1 MTVKHSVHLHI
12 AAAMVLFGCSLA
24 IAEDNNTLSQP
35 AGPISLTGLISA
47 APAPE
52 NQTASQS
59 GEDNS
64 SVSEQSTETLNDEIL
79 SESLISLTDMLAP
92 DTGDEIGADGNE
104 SFSDLEN
111 RQPTMRIDRRSVSN
125 IGLAS
130 IGLKQE
136 NAHPTL
142 NSFIW
147 KQSKVD
153 TVLALLS
160 STPPFGTS
168 QTLSRLSRHIILQPT
183 VPPLNVNQSVS
194 NLISARLDWLAR
206 AGRSDSLSALVRK
219 LPDDEEWANWK
230 RWQTQYD
237 LIRRADDTA
246 CNDAARRSAETLES
260 FWHKAN
266 IICLLLSGQNA
277 PASFAADILNASGE
291 DDDNF
296 FQLVDKLLGR
306 RTEISLDMN
315 NLSLVHLM
323 LMDAAHETITLDAL
337 DNLQKSMIGALRE
350 FRYLDADASLTMSYR
365 LLERGLQSSD
375 DTEQIWRSLSTAP
388 VPAEAALSE
397 LDTAPLSTPGM
408 RLADSPS
415 SPFLWVALFTRS
427 GPDTDMLV
435 RFAIEAEAR
444 SGRLSVLMPLYNSLV
459 RHRLDSGNISELDN
473 ATARLYAFVML
484 AYDPQQ
490 ELPEALVDMSPDIGF
505 LRSLFKSQKGD
516 MWDAKIIEGLGIWH
530 MLPLLEACGLARPD
544 KDWLTGSLADTGLAP
559 ELTALYHNLPARR
572 MLALDA
578 AAAAGRV
585 GETIML
591 LAHLVQHT
599 HLGYIRPA
607 DGVIMIDALSAIG
620 LEEAAANFGRELLI
634 GQLQRHYQGQEN

>member
-1 MTVKHSVHLHI
+1 M
-12 AAAMVLFGCSLA
+12 
-24 IAEDNNTLSQP
+24 
-35 AGPISLTGLISA
+35 
-47 APAPE
+47 
-52 NQTASQS
+52 
-59 GEDNS
+59 
-64 SVSEQSTETLNDEIL
+64 
-79 SESLISLTDMLAP
+79 
-92 DTGDEIGADGNE
+92 
-104 SFSDLEN
+104 
-111 RQPTMRIDRRSVSN
+111 
-125 IGLAS
+125 
-130 IGLKQE
+130 
-136 NAHPTL
+136 
-142 NSFIW
+142 
-147 KQSKVD
+147 
-153 TVLALLS
+153 
-160 STPPFGTS
+160 
-168 QTLSRLSRHIILQPT
+168 
-183 VPPLNVNQSVS
+183 PPLNAHQSVS
-194 NLISARLDWLAR
+194 DLISARLDWLAR

-219 LPDDEEWANWK
+219 LPDDEEWGNWK

-237 LIRRADDTA
+237 LMRRADDKA
-246 CNDAARRSAETLES
+246 CNDAARRSAETLDS

-337 DNLQKSMIGALRE
+337 DNLQNSMIGALRE